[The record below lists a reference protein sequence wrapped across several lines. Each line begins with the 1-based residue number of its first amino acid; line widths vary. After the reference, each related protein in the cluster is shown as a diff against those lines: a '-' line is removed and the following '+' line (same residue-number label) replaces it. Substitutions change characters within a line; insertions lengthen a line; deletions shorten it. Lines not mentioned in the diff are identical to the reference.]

1 MVTHR
6 IQISQQGE
14 VMSHMRYLL
23 PMMKALAVL
32 LVSITI
38 RASISIHLERV
49 LTGDYKGLF
58 FIIKKKKKKVKSRI
72 RPSINETQ
80 NLKTG
85 FTNWVGMNLRNSLR
99 VPNTVVHASN
109 KAQSVRY
116 VGKLKCTQGSK
127 NTPKSHLSSARDN
140 LKTES

>member
-32 LVSITI
+32 LVSIII

-58 FIIKKKKKKVKSRI
+58 FIIKKKKVK
-72 RPSINETQ
+72 
-80 NLKTG
+80 
-85 FTNWVGMNLRNSLR
+85 
-99 VPNTVVHASN
+99 
-109 KAQSVRY
+109 
-116 VGKLKCTQGSK
+116 
-127 NTPKSHLSSARDN
+127 
-140 LKTES
+140 

>member
-32 LVSITI
+32 LVSIII

-58 FIIKKKKKKVKSRI
+58 FIIKKKKKESKV
-72 RPSINETQ
+72 Q
-80 NLKTG
+80 N
-85 FTNWVGMNLRNSLR
+85 
-99 VPNTVVHASN
+99 
-109 KAQSVRY
+109 
-116 VGKLKCTQGSK
+116 
-127 NTPKSHLSSARDN
+127 
-140 LKTES
+140 